1 MSEQKSK
8 QESVLLEA
16 SEKQKE
22 KILPKTDITT
32 AIPPPTTLPP
42 NTTKTNPVN
51 SKDKMIWLDTKSN
64 DDTTKTTIFTTI
76 TDKNKKKWTFSFS
89 FFSPCSFII

>member
-51 SKDKMIWLDTKSN
+51 SKDKMI
-64 DDTTKTTIFTTI
+64 
-76 TDKNKKKWTFSFS
+76 
-89 FFSPCSFII
+89 